1 MNIPEWQ
8 SKMIRSSPK
17 SIMKHANKELELLM
31 GGNGSFKDELK
42 MGAVKALLV
51 NDDKKARKC
60 NIDLLT
66 GKRKY
71 TKKHLKLE
79 GVLSNSESTE
89 AFLFVNY

>member
-1 MNIPEWQ
+1 
-8 SKMIRSSPK
+8 
-17 SIMKHANKELELLM
+17 MKHANKELELLT

-51 NDDKKARKC
+51 TDEKKVRKC

-79 GVLSNSESTE
+79 GVLSNSE
-89 AFLFVNY
+89 